1 MKKFFFLILFIV
13 GVGVL
18 LISTCPD
25 QQAHHDAI
33 KGVVSEVVNS
43 EVDQNSIFS
52 TGLVSMV
59 SISNMVAVNL
69 VDTYLKANLQIRDHI
84 FYNAGYINYKG
95 DLIIVS
101 IGVLNHV
108 FTIDQET
115 AKQIMKDKLSFP
127 IK

>member
-1 MKKFFFLILFIV
+1 MKKFFYLILFIV

-52 TGLVSMV
+52 T
-59 SISNMVAVNL
+59 
-69 VDTYLKANLQIRDHI
+69 YRP
-84 FYNAGYINYKG
+84 
-95 DLIIVS
+95 
-101 IGVLNHV
+101 VLNAFYDLAYITVHL
-108 FTIDQET
+108 
-115 AKQIMKDKLSFP
+115 LSP
-127 IK
+127 DRIRPTLLILPSTGRKNK